1 MMLLRR
7 RRSRMLMLL
16 RSCRPG
22 AQQQKNPDQSGHGPR
37 DPRVNPRTL
46 PSTSLRP
53 RQRALYIGRVGATH
67 ASPYFADSEVLDAK
81 RCLGGAWIERCAALG
96 CPRDRRRGNR
106 WRDEDRRRWRYGYGN
121 RIQPGIDDRERNITR
136 LVAQHATRDVDGNT
150 LRRAV
155 MLVTRRLRRGRCALM
170 MAGDRAGE
178 LARGDD
184 HGWSHEDQHQQPGDE
199 ARQHRVHRNTHES
212 RPAKAGPGSYT
223 HLDPTRL

>member
-1 MMLLRR
+1 M
-7 RRSRMLMLL
+7 
-16 RSCRPG
+16 
-22 AQQQKNPDQSGHGPR
+22 
-37 DPRVNPRTL
+37 
-46 PSTSLRP
+46 
-53 RQRALYIGRVGATH
+53 
-67 ASPYFADSEVLDAK
+67 
-81 RCLGGAWIERCAALG
+81 GGTRIEGCAALG
-96 CPRDRRRGNR
+96 CARDRPRGNR

-199 ARQHRVHRNTHES
+199 ALQHRIHRNTHES
-212 RPAKAGPGSYT
+212 RPAAAFALRAMAANRAGHYRA
-223 HLDPTRL
+223 TRRRRSAFAMTDTELNVIAALAIIGLRSQPNTGYNTPAATGTPSTL